1 MAVDADALSR
11 RAASLYRA
19 SRFEV
24 ALQAYR
30 EVLAID
36 PDRPDDWVN
45 LGLLSRQAGLAH
57 DALAAYDRALEA
69 GVCNPEEVHLNRA
82 VVLSDDLLDAP
93 AARASLE
100 SAFAINPEFVPALL
114 NLGNLF
120 EDEGDRKAAK
130 AAYAKALA
138 LQPGN
143 ILALTRVAEVTRFSD
158 PNDPLIARLS
168 AAVSRHGLTPIERA
182 DVGFALGRALDQAKK
197 FDLAFSAYA
206 EANEASRVLARNAY
220 DPLAASSFVDALI
233 EEFDSTVQTE
243 AGDCHDSPIF
253 ICGMFRSGSTLAER
267 IISSHSRVSAGGEL
281 PILPQLV
288 RNRLQPYPTSLT
300 DCPEAFYAELRSQY
314 RDEIEVMG
322 LGGRQL
328 TDKRPDNFLHVGLIK
343 RMFPNAKVV
352 LTRRNPFDNCL
363 SVFFAH
369 LAPELTYASSL
380 DSVAHWYGQYER
392 LAAHWQSTFPHDVYV
407 MDYDRLVTEPR
418 EEIERLL
425 GYLRLEWEDACL
437 NPHRGEGQVRTA
449 SAWQV
454 REPLYT
460 GSSGRWRNYRDH
472 IDPLVDAFGPPEDA

>member
-1 MAVDADALSR
+1 M
-11 RAASLYRA
+11 
-19 SRFEV
+19 
-24 ALQAYR
+24 
-30 EVLAID
+30 
-36 PDRPDDWVN
+36 
-45 LGLLSRQAGLAH
+45 
-57 DALAAYDRALEA
+57 
-69 GVCNPEEVHLNRA
+69 
-82 VVLSDDLLDAP
+82 
-93 AARASLE
+93 
-100 SAFAINPEFVPALL
+100 
-114 NLGNLF
+114 
-120 EDEGDRKAAK
+120 
-130 AAYAKALA
+130 
-138 LQPGN
+138 
-143 ILALTRVAEVTRFSD
+143 
-158 PNDPLIARLS
+158 
-168 AAVSRHGLTPIERA
+168 
-182 DVGFALGRALDQAKK
+182 
-197 FDLAFSAYA
+197 
-206 EANEASRVLARNAY
+206 
-220 DPLAASSFVDALI
+220 
-233 EEFDSTVQTE
+233 
-243 AGDCHDSPIF
+243 
-253 ICGMFRSGSTLAER
+253 
-267 IISSHSRVSAGGEL
+267 
-281 PILPQLV
+281 V

-425 GYLRLEWEDACL
+425 GFLRLEWEDACL